1 MRCDDATN
9 MCGRGR
15 YKNYGRKYL
24 KEIFIHKISS
34 QTEEHNTI
42 DGR

>member
-1 MRCDDATN
+1 MTVQLTRVEGEGTEIMAEN
-9 MCGRGR
+9 I
-15 YKNYGRKYL
+15 L
-24 KEIFIHKISS
+24 KKKFIRKISS

>member
-1 MRCDDATN
+1 MTVQLKCVEHEGTEIVAEN
-9 MCGRGR
+9 I
-15 YKNYGRKYL
+15 L
-24 KEIFIHKISS
+24 KEKFIREVSS